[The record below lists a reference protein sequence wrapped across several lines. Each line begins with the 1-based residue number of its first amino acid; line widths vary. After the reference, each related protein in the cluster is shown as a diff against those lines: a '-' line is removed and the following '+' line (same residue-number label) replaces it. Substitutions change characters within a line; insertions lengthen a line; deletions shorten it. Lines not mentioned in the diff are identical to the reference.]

1 MFRYKNNGF
10 ELLYKKDTSHK
21 KQLERR
27 STSKGIKVFEKHC
40 PRFWDQPET
49 AMDKKIDLKNSSFSV
64 LI

>member
-1 MFRYKNNGF
+1 
-10 ELLYKKDTSHK
+10 LLYKKDTSHK